1 MGKPLITG
9 IKFDGT
15 VAVGDLVKR
24 KDAKTLERV
33 AGIYEGLII
42 PFFDITSFTINGGTS
57 LITEKGV
64 TVNALTFAWT
74 YNWDGQ
80 PYAADPTI
88 QAVSPIAGAG
98 WTNPITPALR
108 TVGTGAAGLTTD
120 QIYTLSATG
129 EDANTDS
136 LARNVYF
143 RNKRYWSVWPDA
155 SMPPNAAQILTN
167 FSSEFGTSRAVS
179 KPFVPATPPVG
190 AAPSQLVY
198 CYPSSWGVP
207 TSTTMGGFAF
217 SLWTSAV
224 ISFTNASGHTENY
237 LLVYTTNVGGY
248 VGATAM
254 DWRLY

>member
-120 QIYTLSATG
+120 QIYTLNATG
-129 EDANTDS
+129 ADTTSDS
-136 LARNVYF
+136 LARGVYF
-143 RNKRYWSVWPDA
+143 RNKRYWAPWPSA
-155 SMPPNAAQILTN
+155 LMPPSAADILTN
-167 FSSEFGTSRAVS
+167 FSSEFGTNR
-179 KPFVPATPPVG
+179 FVTKTFTPASPPVG
-190 AAPSQLVY
+190 T
-198 CYPSSWGVP
+198 VP
-207 TSTTMGGFAF
+207 TRLCIAYPASWLAPASTEMGGLPM
-217 SLWTSAV
+217 SQYSVSAPF
-224 ISFTNASGHTENY
+224 SFTNASGHTENY
-237 LLVYTTNVGGY
+237 ILVYTDIEYNAGSYT
-248 VGATAM
+248 
-254 DWRLY
+254 WQIL